1 MAHEK
6 LSPRQKMIGMMYLV
20 LTAMLALN
28 VSKEAVEAFKNVDKG
43 LSKTIQ
49 NYAAKNST
57 IYEAFDRAAAQ
68 NPVKAGPARDK
79 AYMVKQRS
87 DELFD
92 YIQDLK
98 IEIIKK
104 TEGDDTP
111 AVVGREIVID
121 EVKKIDQRDVPSEV
135 LIGAHEAGKGNDLKA
150 LIDSYREDMIR
161 DVLEGKNP
169 NLEES
174 LRNIFNTDDVTTK
187 EGEKVPWVND
197 NFQTLPVVAVICI
210 LSKMQVDVRNAETDL
225 LNFLYEQIEARS
237 YKFNKLV
244 ATVKPSSTYVMQGNE
259 YTAEVFLTAV
269 DTTQTPSI
277 TVGEYRTTTAAD
289 GSVKYEMVG
298 DYVTLPIDQSGKGIY
313 RVRATSI
320 GQKTWGGLITIK
332 APDGTLVSYPFK
344 ESYSVGAPNVVISP
358 TAMNVLY
365 ANIDNPIDISV
376 PGVGSDKIRATMKNG
391 TIARG
396 RTKNSRGEFFP
407 GEWIARPEVVGQNA
421 QIIVSAEISGKI
433 QSFAPMEFR
442 VKAIPKPVAKFA
454 NVTGNASLSKD
465 IILAQQAV
473 FADLEGF
480 DFDLRYNV
488 TEFRMTYNE
497 KGFDIYRDSK
507 SNRITPE
514 QRQIL
519 NSLTRGKK
527 LYIENIKA
535 VGPDNRPQ
543 DLSPIII
550 TVN

>member
-1 MAHEK
+1 MRSCLHGK
-6 LSPRQKMIGMMYLV
+6 KMIGMMYLV

-111 AVVGREIVID
+111 AVVGREIIID

-225 LNFLYEQIEARS
+225 LNYLYEQIEARS

-244 ATVKPSSTYVMQGNE
+244 ATVKPSSTYVMQGND